1 MDQMKPSQHLLAAA
15 LIFVM
20 AGLFTANLFTGYF
33 RLLDPL
39 LSGIMAA
46 GFAVCALVE
55 LSNYFKSRREEKEA
69 QEGTEDQR
77 KENKKKHKGGK
88 RK

>member
-46 GFAVCALVE
+46 GFAVCALAE

-69 QEGTEDQR
+69 QEGTEDR

>member
-55 LSNYFKSRREEKEA
+55 LSNYFKSRKEEE
-69 QEGTEDQR
+69 QEDTEDQN
-77 KENKKKHKGGK
+77 KNKKKHKGGK

>member
-1 MDQMKPSQHLLAAA
+1 MDQMKPSQHLLSAA

-46 GFAVCALVE
+46 GFAVCALAE
-55 LSNYFKSRREEKEA
+55 LSNYFKARREEKES
-69 QEGTEDQR
+69 QEGTEDR

>member
-1 MDQMKPSQHLLAAA
+1 
-15 LIFVM
+15 M

-46 GFAVCALVE
+46 GFAVCALAE
-55 LSNYFKSRREEKEA
+55 LSNYFKSRREEKES
-69 QEGTEDQR
+69 QEGTEDR